1 MSAQQSHHNSNEQI
15 CISNAPT
22 GSTQVFKIK
31 AKLRIDTISKLKDLI
46 IHDDAACNTAPPPPP
61 PKKVSKV
68 K

>member
-1 MSAQQSHHNSNEQI
+1 MSNPDQL

-46 IHDDAACNTAPPPPP
+46 IHDDASCNTAPPPPP
-61 PKKVSKV
+61 PVKKVS
-68 K
+68 